1 MTREEI
7 IENSK
12 LVNSGDLSTKLEE
25 LESCGFIRKYNCFGM
40 KSKSAMYQLVDS
52 FIIFYYSFLENNPD
66 DEDFWQNQMNT
77 PLMNTWQGFAF
88 ERICLLHIKQIK
100 EKLGISGVYTECNSW
115 FCKNDIE
122 NGING
127 SQIDLL
133 IVRKDQVINL
143 CEMKY
148 SETNFTV
155 TDKVMMSI
163 NNKIHDLKLVTKTK
177 YVIYP
182 TLITTFGLNKT
193 ANSLSIQSLITLDD
207 LFGRK

>member
-1 MTREEI
+1 
-7 IENSK
+7 
-12 LVNSGDLSTKLEE
+12 
-25 LESCGFIRKYNCFGM
+25 
-40 KSKSAMYQLVDS
+40 MYIL
-52 FIIFYYSFLENNPD
+52 
-66 DEDFWQNQMNT
+66 NT
-77 PLMNTWQGFAF
+77 
-88 ERICLLHIKQIK
+88 IH
-100 EKLGISGVYTECNSW
+100 V
-115 FCKNDIE
+115 
-122 NGING
+122 